1 MNVLQSFFWLT
12 SQAVGHPLFLVPAAV
27 CGAGAMWLAGSRSYR
42 WSSIRKRDALL
53 LALPGLLAL
62 GILFCGALF
71 AADRFHPSGMGSR
84 LIGWLFLLEFPLA
97 VGLVIRFRALLGL
110 TLLVVL
116 PQVWLAAWAFFVSGM
131 SVSGVWL

>member
-1 MNVLQSFFWLT
+1 MSVLQSFFCLA

-27 CGAGAMWLAGSRSYR
+27 CAAGAMWLAGSRSYQ
-42 WSSIRKRDALL
+42 WSRVRKREVLQ
-53 LALPGLLAL
+53 LALPGLIAL

-71 AADRFHPSGMGSR
+71 AADRFHPSEMGSR
-84 LIGWLFLLEFPLA
+84 LIGWLFLLEFPLV
-97 VGLVIRFRALLGL
+97 VGLVIRFRAVRGL
-110 TLLVVL
+110 ALLVIL